1 MGLNPIDVT
10 KHINDSYFR
19 YLATTFNISDA
30 ELQEQLTEELRK
42 PERFVK
48 GPYLEIT
55 PAFQTGKCIR
65 QLIKEGLLSTGFQK
79 FGNTLDLDRPLYQ
92 HQEEAS
98 QKIVGKQRNLIV
110 ATGTG
115 SGKTE
120 AFLIPILHHLLVEH
134 EQKKLAP
141 GVRALL
147 LYPMNALANDQMKR
161 LRRLLRDTPF
171 ITFGRYTGETK
182 ETNQLAEKHFRQH
195 FPKEERIPNELLSR
209 EEMREKPPHILLTNY
224 AMLEFLLMRPAD
236 CTFFENH
243 WGPTWRFI
251 VLDEAHSYNGAKGI
265 EMAMLLRRLKDRV
278 VQGQKGVLRCIATSA
293 TLGRGREDFPAVV
306 QFGEKLFG
314 EAFEWV
320 PGEPGR
326 QDVIEATRL
335 PVNELGRPWGKLD
348 PQFYLDLWQAL
359 QENRLD
365 FNTLLDVAKT
375 YCLPTEVI
383 TSAVNKAG
391 ENRDLKRLLYEILK
405 KDETLFKV
413 REALKNP
420 SSLITVAGSIFGGIK
435 LVAEDLAEHV
445 TGKKV
450 QAYLVAFV
458 DLAVLA
464 KPGDGDQPLLPARY
478 HLFVRALEGAFLSL
492 WPAKKLYLDRK
503 KSITDNGQEFP
514 VFELGTCKRCGQEY
528 IVGAIT
534 PENRLAQPQNSESYE
549 KLDCFLIRRRGQ
561 EDPVADED
569 EEVLAAST
577 DEDDTCSEIYE
588 LCSICGY
595 IRLKNSSMKGCLC
608 QQPAE
613 ERIWLLQRLVIPKGN
628 KQQKCLSCG
637 ARAEDLIMRFITGQD
652 APTAVLATALYE
664 KVPVKLDEVIPPVQ
678 FDKESGEDDE
688 FSDDFIEAKVEKTK
702 DEHGRK
708 LLVFSD
714 SRQDAAFFA
723 PYLNRTYQQILWR
736 RLTVKVLQGTG
747 LPALR
752 VNDLVPLLTK
762 EAENSGLF
770 SHYQSHS
777 ERQAEAYRWVMSELL
792 AIDKGHSLEGLGLL
806 KIQAVKPQNWK
817 PVSYFTN
824 TLKWDENKT
833 WQLHQ
838 MLLNSFRHQGA
849 ITFPEDISPKDTH
862 FAPRNR
868 QHFFRKDGASPKDG
882 VFAWLPSANKLNAR
896 IDYLSRIFIR
906 TGMEAQE
913 AQEECRRVLGK
924 GFWEIFTK
932 AGSPTWNY
940 HFRVTNKKETGP
952 VYQVDYRMWEISP
965 SRAGDKW
972 YRCTA
977 CGTVSSINLEGV
989 CPKYR
994 CQGTLVEVNLDQ
1006 SLANNHYRHLYLNS
1020 VPIPMVVEEHTA
1032 QLTGEAAAELQEKF
1046 SNGEVNVLSC
1056 STTFEMGVDVGELEV
1071 VFMRN
1076 VPPETANYVQRA
1088 GRAGRRTES
1097 TAFSLTYAQRRPHDL
1112 NYFAQP
1118 ENMIAGLI
1126 HPPHFEM
1133 TNEKIVLRHVNA
1145 VALSRFFRLYREY
1158 FNNVDAFF
1166 RPEEPTGGLEEFSK
1180 FIETRPV
1187 EVLESLKNIVPTKIA
1202 PQIGLTEWAWVENLL
1217 SEDKG
1222 VLVRAAQEVKEDVI
1236 KLWEEKQRLDEAKL
1250 KSDYLLDI
1258 ISTIKNRN
1266 LLSYLCSRNVL
1277 PKYGFPVDVVE
1288 LKINSHT
1295 VEAARLSL
1303 DRDLRIA
1310 ISEYAPGSQV
1320 VAGGRLWTSTAL
1332 KRVPKLGWDEYYYSV
1347 CKKCGRYHS
1356 SRISGDLSKQCQACA
1371 EPLEPPVRF
1380 IVPIFGFMTSQEKPE
1395 IPGEKRPHRSYSS
1408 RVYFAEYYK
1417 DLEEK
1422 YKHRADEIREGQ
1434 IGLKQCQ
1441 LLWHYSPFGKLAVVN
1456 RGGKEGGFKLC
1467 FVCGYAV
1474 QAGKK
1479 SSKKPKP
1486 HKRPSG
1492 SQCDGTLQFC
1502 HLGHEFMS
1510 DTVELRFEGV
1520 SSKPHEFWLSLLY
1533 ALLEGASSALSIART
1548 DIDGCLYYYGNLG
1561 TNPAIVIFDNVPGG
1575 AGHAKRIG
1583 PEMRKVLWGALQR
1596 VNGQCGCGEETSC
1609 YGCLRNFHNQFCH
1622 DQLVRGAVK
1631 EFIIQ
1636 ILG

>member
-19 YLATTFNISDA
+19 YLATAFNISDA

-55 PAFQTGKCIR
+55 PAFQTGKSIR
-65 QLIKEGLLSTGFQK
+65 QLIKGGLLSTGFQK
-79 FGNTLDLDRPLYQ
+79 LGNNLDLDRPLYQ

-98 QKIVGKQRNLIV
+98 QKIIDKMRNLIV

-120 AFLIPILHHLLVEH
+120 AFLIPILHYLLVEY
-134 EQKKLAP
+134 EKKKLTP

-195 FPKEERIPNELLSR
+195 FPKEERIRNELLSR
-209 EEMREKPPHILLTNY
+209 EEMRERPPHILLTNY

-236 CTFFENH
+236 CTFFENR
-243 WGPTWRFI
+243 WGNTWRFI
-251 VLDEAHSYNGAKGI
+251 ILDEAHSYNGAKGI

-278 VQGQKGVLRCIATSA
+278 VQGQRGVLQCIATSA
-293 TLGRGREDFPAVV
+293 TLGRGKEDFPAVV

-314 EAFEWV
+314 ETFEWV
-320 PGEPGR
+320 PGEPER

-335 PVNELGRPWGKLD
+335 PVNELEHPWGKPD
-348 PQFYLDLWQAL
+348 PQFYLDIWQAL
-359 QENRLD
+359 QENRLSFD
-365 FNTLLDVAKT
+365 NLHEFAES
-375 YCLPTEVI
+375 YRLPSEVI
-383 TSAVNKAG
+383 NSAVNKAG
-391 ENRDLKRLLYEILK
+391 GSRDLRRLLYEILK
-405 KDETLFKV
+405 QDETLFKV
-413 REALKNP
+413 REALKKP
-420 SSLITVAGSIFGGIK
+420 SSLASVARAIFGGIK
-435 LVAEDLAEHV
+435 LVAEEFAEQV
-445 TGKKV
+445 TEKKA

-464 KPGDGDQPLLPARY
+464 KPDDGDQPLLPARY

-492 WPAKKLYLDRK
+492 WPTKKLYLDRK
-503 KSITDNGQEFP
+503 KFITLNGQDYP

-528 IVGAIT
+528 IVGSISL
-534 PENRLAQPQNSESYE
+534 ENRLEQPKSSDSYE
-549 KLDCFLIRRRGQ
+549 KQDCFLIRRSSQ

-569 EEVLAAST
+569 EEVLTAST
-577 DEDDTCSEIYE
+577 DEGDVSSELYD
-588 LCSICGY
+588 LCSVCGY
-595 IRLKNSSMKGCLC
+595 IKQKNSSMKGCLC
-608 QQPAE
+608 QLSPE
-613 ERIWLLQRLVIPKGN
+613 KKIWLLQRLVVPKGN
-628 KQQKCLSCG
+628 KQQRCLSCG
-637 ARAEDLIMRFITGQD
+637 AGAEELIMRFITGQD
-652 APTAVLATALYE
+652 APTAVLASALYE
-664 KVPVKLDEVIPPVQ
+664 KVPVKFDKVIPPARL
-678 FDKESGEDDE
+678 DTYNIEADE
-688 FSDDFIEAKVEKTK
+688 FSEDFTEDTVETFRE
-702 DEHGRK
+702 EHGRK

-736 RLTVKVLQGTG
+736 RLIVKVLQETG
-747 LPALR
+747 HTALR
-752 VNDLVPLLTK
+752 IKDIVPLLIK

-770 SHYQSHS
+770 SRYQSHI

-792 AIDKGHSLEGLGLL
+792 ALDKGHSLEGLGLL
-806 KIQAVKPQNWK
+806 KIHAVKPQNWK
-817 PVSYFTN
+817 PVPYFSN
-824 TLKWDENKT
+824 KLKWDENKT
-833 WQLHQ
+833 WQFYQ
-838 MLLNSFRHQGA
+838 VLLNNFRHQGA
-849 ITFPEDISPKDTH
+849 ITFPEEISPKDNH

-868 QHFFRKDGASPKDG
+868 QHFFRRDGASPKDG
-882 VFAWLPSANKLNAR
+882 VFAWLPSVNKLNAR
-896 IDYLSRIFIR
+896 VDYLSKIFIR
-906 TGMEAQE
+906 MGMEAQE
-913 AQEECRRVLGK
+913 AQKECRKVLEK

-932 AGSPTWNY
+932 VGSSTWNY
-940 HFRVTNKKETGP
+940 HCRFTNKKETGP
-952 VYQVDYRMWEISP
+952 VCQVDYRMWEISP
-965 SRAGDKW
+965 SSTGDKW

-977 CGTVSSINLEGV
+977 CGTVSSINLEGI

-994 CQGTLVEVNLDQ
+994 CQGTLVEVNLDE

-1020 VPIPMVVEEHTA
+1020 EPIPMVVEEHTA

-1118 ENMIAGLI
+1118 ENMIAGMI

-1133 TNEKIVLRHVNA
+1133 TNQKIVLRHVYA
-1145 VALSRFFRLYREY
+1145 VALARFFHHYPEY
-1158 FNNVDAFF
+1158 FSNVDAFF
-1166 RPEEPTGGLEEFSK
+1166 RPEDTSGGLEEFTK
-1180 FIETRPV
+1180 YIEIRPV
-1187 EVLESLKNIVPTKIA
+1187 EILDSLKNIVPIRIE

-1217 SEDKG
+1217 SEEKG
-1222 VLVRAAQEVKEDVI
+1222 VLVRAAQEVKEDVN
-1236 KLWEEKQRLDEAKL
+1236 KLWEEKKRLEEAKF

-1320 VAGGRLWTSTAL
+1320 VAGGGLWTSTAL

-1347 CKKCGRYHS
+1347 CKNCGRYHS
-1356 SRISGDLSKQCQACA
+1356 SRIGGGLAKQCQACA
-1371 EPLEPPVRF
+1371 EPLDQPIRF
-1380 IVPIFGFMTSQEKPE
+1380 IVPIFGFITSQEKPE
-1395 IPGEKRPHRSYSS
+1395 IPSDKRPNRSYSS

-1417 DLEEK
+1417 ELEEK
-1422 YKHRADEIREGQ
+1422 YKLRAEEIREGQ
-1434 IGLKQCQ
+1434 INLQKCQ
-1441 LLWHYSPFGKLAVVN
+1441 LIWRYSPFGKLAVVN

-1467 FVCGYAV
+1467 FVCGYAE

-1479 SSKKPKP
+1479 ISNKPKP

-1510 DTVELRFEGV
+1510 DTVELRFEGI
-1520 SSKPHEFWLSLLY
+1520 SIKTHEFWLSFLY
-1533 ALLEGASSALSIART
+1533 ALLEGASSVLSIART
-1548 DIDGCLYYYGNLG
+1548 DIDGCLYYYGKIG
-1561 TNPAIVIFDNVPGG
+1561 TNPAVVIFDNVPGG

-1583 PEMRKVLWGALQR
+1583 PEISKVLWGALQR

-1609 YGCLRNFHNQFCH
+1609 YGCLRNFNNQFCH
-1622 DQLVRGAVK
+1622 DQLVRGVVK
-1631 EFIIQ
+1631 DFIMK